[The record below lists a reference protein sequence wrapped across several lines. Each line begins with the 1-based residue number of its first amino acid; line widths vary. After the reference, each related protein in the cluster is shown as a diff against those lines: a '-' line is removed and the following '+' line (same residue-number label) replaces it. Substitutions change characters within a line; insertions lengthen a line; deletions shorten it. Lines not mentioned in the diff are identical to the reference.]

1 MTQIL
6 QAMEHSM
13 QAMTNARVSCIKRMA
28 CFKSALEDSSD
39 ESVIVGIV
47 IFQSAIVYTVGLT
60 LFLIFECVIG
70 QNGNFHIES
79 NAENPSWTDIDVLLF
94 FNAVTTTTIGYGA
107 NFYPRTEDGRR
118 YLMFFAW
125 LSLSNTFMLL
135 DAINDFVLE
144 RTRAR
149 WKARQRDTLL
159 TSGLSELEGLLRD
172 AETTHPEFF
181 LKLDEKL
188 HADLQVAIDMNYSGG
203 DTRGDYDDL

>member
-1 MTQIL
+1 
-6 QAMEHSM
+6 
-13 QAMTNARVSCIKRMA
+13 
-28 CFKSALEDSSD
+28 
-39 ESVIVGIV
+39 
-47 IFQSAIVYTVGLT
+47 
-60 LFLIFECVIG
+60 
-70 QNGNFHIES
+70 
-79 NAENPSWTDIDVLLF
+79 
-94 FNAVTTTTIGYGA
+94 
-107 NFYPRTEDGRR
+107 
-118 YLMFFAW
+118 
-125 LSLSNTFMLL
+125 MLL

-181 LKLDEKL
+181 LELDEKL